1 MMNVPERTPGLALRC
16 DAAGMI
22 TEIISDDLG
31 LGARITIGQSFA
43 SFVSGTADRAEDF
56 LAALRTRKAA
66 FNWEL
71 DVTEA
76 DGHTTPLHFAGSVI
90 EDNLLIVGARSRAGV
105 AHIHQELLEINNEQA
120 NALRAALKDLS
131 LHTRAARPDRDTY
144 LYEELSRLNNE
155 LATAQR
161 ELAKKNAEL
170 GRLNDLKNQFLG
182 IAAHDL
188 RNPLEVILA
197 YSDFLLNEADT
208 KLDAQQVGF
217 IHKINSSSEFMLA
230 LVNDLLDIS
239 RIEAGRLEL
248 DLSPIDVAAL
258 ISRNVSLNR
267 VLAAKKR
274 IDISLEHD
282 ESVGRMMLDAPKIE
296 QVLNNLIGN
305 AIKFSPPGSRVEVK
319 LARFDER
326 MIISVKDE
334 GPGIPADEIEKL
346 FRPVERGR
354 AQSTAGE
361 KSTGLGL
368 AIVKRII
375 TGHGGDIRVESA
387 TGKGAV
393 FSVSLPLNSQ

>member
-1 MMNVPERTPGLALRC
+1 MNVPERTPGLALRC
-16 DAAGMI
+16 DAAGII
-22 TEIISDDLG
+22 TEIISDDPE
-31 LGARITIGQSFA
+31 LGACITIGQSFA
-43 SFVSGTADRAEDF
+43 SFVGGAADRAEEF
-56 LAALRTRKAA
+56 LAALRARKAA

-71 DVTEA
+71 DVTGA
-76 DGHTTPLHFAGSVI
+76 DGRTTPLHFAGSVI

-248 DLSPIDVAAL
+248 ELSPIDVAAL
-258 ISRNVSLNR
+258 VNRNVSLNR
-267 VLAAKKR
+267 VLAAKKE

-282 ESVGRMMLDAPKIE
+282 ESVGQMMLDAPKIE

-334 GPGIPADEIEKL
+334 GPGISAEELEKL
-346 FRPVERGR
+346 FRPFARGR

-375 TGHGGDIRVESA
+375 KGHGGDIRVESA
-387 TGKGAV
+387 TGEGAV

>member
-1 MMNVPERTPGLALRC
+1 
-16 DAAGMI
+16 
-22 TEIISDDLG
+22 
-31 LGARITIGQSFA
+31 
-43 SFVSGTADRAEDF
+43 
-56 LAALRTRKAA
+56 
-66 FNWEL
+66 
-71 DVTEA
+71 
-76 DGHTTPLHFAGSVI
+76 
-90 EDNLLIVGARSRAGV
+90 LLIVGARSRAGV

-155 LATAQR
+155 LATTQR

-170 GRLNDLKNQFLG
+170 ARLNDLKNQFLG

-197 YSDFLLNEADT
+197 YSEFLLNEADT

-248 DLSPIDVAAL
+248 ELSPIDVAAL

-267 VLAAKKR
+267 VLAAKKG

-326 MIISVKDE
+326 MIIFVKDE
-334 GPGIPADEIEKL
+334 GPGIPPEELEKL
-346 FRPVERGR
+346 FRPFERGR

-361 KSTGLGL
+361 KAPNSGWLSSSESSKDT
-368 AIVKRII
+368 AVTFEWRARQEKARCSASRCRS
-375 TGHGGDIRVESA
+375 IRSEA
-387 TGKGAV
+387 R
-393 FSVSLPLNSQ
+393 

>member
-1 MMNVPERTPGLALRC
+1 MNVPERTPGLALRC

-43 SFVSGTADRAEDF
+43 SFVGGAADRVEDF

-76 DGHTTPLHFAGSVI
+76 DGRTTPLHFAGSVI
-90 EDNLLIVGARSRAGV
+90 EDKLLIVGARSRAGV

-258 ISRNVSLNR
+258 VSRNVSLNR
-267 VLAAKKR
+267 VLAAKKE

-326 MIISVKDE
+326 VIISVTDE
-334 GPGIPADEIEKL
+334 GPGISPEELEKL
-346 FRPVERGR
+346 FRPFERGR

>member
-1 MMNVPERTPGLALRC
+1 MNAPERTPGLALRC

-22 TEIISDDLG
+22 AEIISDDLG
-31 LGARITIGQSFA
+31 LGARLTIRQSFA
-43 SFVSGTADRAEDF
+43 SFVGGAADRAEEF

-71 DVTEA
+71 DVTGA
-76 DGHTTPLHFAGSVI
+76 DGRTTSLHFAGSVI
-90 EDNLLIVGARSRAGV
+90 ENSLLIVGARSRAGV

-248 DLSPIDVAAL
+248 ELSPIDVAAL
-258 ISRNVSLNR
+258 VSRNVSLNR
-267 VLAAKKR
+267 VLAAKKE

-326 MIISVKDE
+326 VIISVTDE
-334 GPGIPADEIEKL
+334 GPGISPEELEKL
-346 FRPVERGR
+346 FRPFERGR